1 MSTSRTTRASS
12 RIEPMP
18 VAECRSD
25 EALARLMQ
33 GDEDGSADSPPA
45 SASSSAAHGKRKKG
59 LASTE
64 PAAASAS
71 KVVRRAGSVAAEL
84 ASIIPFAR
92 GIDRQQPELHLAQL
106 PENLLVSAS
115 TYRVLTWG
123 KDGHR
128 KILHSYAPEL
138 CSVAASYSAEVGAT
152 ARVRITAQDVATYRH
167 EWDQLPYMVPQI
179 APREGHM
186 YVAHETGEKL
196 SLGGELY
203 HRIFIEEGTPPKQVP
218 IIDYE
223 EQQVAS
229 KVAHSTS
236 KDARKLF
243 GETAPLGVKL
253 LTVKADRNGDCFFD
267 AVCKA
272 FNTVEVEREM
282 GMWVAS
288 RPLCSDGPDARGNG
302 SGSGSGSGEG
312 GVIGSG
318 GNNTGGHGSSNGG
331 ASAIDG
337 GGGGGGEAAEA
348 AAATAAAAAAA
359 AAAAGGAG
367 SIPLPSTALTV
378 RELRAVV
385 AAHYDEG
392 MWMTGQAV
400 GGDYFAF
407 IEDDSLERTR
417 ANIAKLAV
425 EADDHAYWADESA
438 IAVLQRYLH
447 VHFLIF
453 KPSAA
458 PANQCACVATAELPS
473 YPPPHGPP
481 RFVLLRHSHRAS
493 KEQHYDGYALKTET
507 SGGRLAVFDDAKL
520 PAGIKRAFADTC
532 TYAGPTWKMA
542 AEPDGT
548 CASAIDLS

>member
-1 MSTSRTTRASS
+1 
-12 RIEPMP
+12 MP

-33 GDEDGSADSPPA
+33 DDENGTADSPSA
-45 SASSSAAHGKRKKG
+45 RASSSAAHGKRKKG

-64 PAAASAS
+64 SAAASAS

-92 GIDRQQPELHLAQL
+92 GIDRQQPELHLTQP

-128 KILHSYAPEL
+128 KILHAYAPEL
-138 CSVAASYSAEVGAT
+138 CDEAARYSAERSET
-152 ARVRITAQDVATYRH
+152 ACVPFTAQDVATYRH
-167 EWDQLPYMVPQI
+167 EWDQLPYCVPQI

-218 IIDYE
+218 IMDYE
-223 EQQVAS
+223 EQQMAS

-236 KDARKLF
+236 KDARKHF

-253 LTVKADRNGDCFFD
+253 LTVKAERNGDCFFD

-272 FNTVEVEREM
+272 FNTSEVEREM
-282 GMWVAS
+282 GMWAAS
-288 RPLCSDGPDARGNG
+288 RPLRSGGPDASG

-312 GVIGSG
+312 GVSSSG
-318 GNNTGGHGSSNGG
+318 GSNVGGQGSSNGG
-331 ASAIDG
+331 ASAVGGCSGVGGEEG
-337 GGGGGGEAAEA
+337 GGGG
-348 AAATAAAAAAA
+348 
-359 AAAAGGAG
+359 AAAAGGTG

-407 IEDDSLERTR
+407 IVDNSLERTR

-447 VHFLIF
+447 VRFLIF
-453 KPSAA
+453 KPTAA

-507 SGGRLAVFDDAKL
+507 AGCRLAVFDDAKL

-532 TYAGPTWKMA
+532 SDAGRTWKTA

-548 CASAIDLS
+548 SAIAIDLC

>member
-33 GDEDGSADSPPA
+33 GDEDGTADSPPA

-493 KEQHYDGYALKTET
+493 KEQHYDGYALKIAD
-507 SGGRLAVFDDAKL
+507 GGRLAVFDDAKL
-520 PAGIKRAFADTC
+520 PAGIKRAFAQTC
-532 TYAGPTWKMA
+532 TRSGVHM
-542 AEPDGT
+542 EDGG
-548 CASAIDLS
+548 

>member
-253 LTVKADRNGDCFFD
+253 LTVKADRN
-267 AVCKA
+267 
-272 FNTVEVEREM
+272 
-282 GMWVAS
+282 
-288 RPLCSDGPDARGNG
+288 
-302 SGSGSGSGEG
+302 
-312 GVIGSG
+312 
-318 GNNTGGHGSSNGG
+318 
-331 ASAIDG
+331 
-337 GGGGGGEAAEA
+337 
-348 AAATAAAAAAA
+348 
-359 AAAAGGAG
+359 
-367 SIPLPSTALTV
+367 ALTV